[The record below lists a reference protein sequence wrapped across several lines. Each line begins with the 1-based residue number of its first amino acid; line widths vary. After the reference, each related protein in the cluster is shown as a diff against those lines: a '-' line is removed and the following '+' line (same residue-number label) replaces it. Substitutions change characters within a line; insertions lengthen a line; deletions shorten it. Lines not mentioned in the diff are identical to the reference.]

1 MKNLFEINESLLVF
15 DIRDV
20 AGVSTEQDNFV
31 KEILLRTV
39 KNIKRFCQVLNK
51 DTNNKGNNE
60 NHIIKQIVQSWESLP
75 ILNKVQKQIIKLV
88 QNEVEYNNQLSES
101 KNQHNISNLFRDEA
115 NEDDE
120 DNELNYNN
128 SNSNKQ
134 SNKNLKGYIKDN
146 RNQLNLAKG
155 KVNQLSS
162 KTSKTKLKTTS
173 DAIVRPHRPATA
185 KRNLKINYKTE
196 NSELDMLR
204 SRCKELEN
212 RCLSLALENKLLRNK
227 STVNSNK
234 VDKTIEDIKKA
245 NKDASISLNQSN
257 WQPTVHD
264 LSEIALISGLSI
276 DRTRQ
281 AFTTIIED
289 SAEFRQRMDDD
300 QDTDITNR
308 IDFLMNELNRI
319 LDGVE

>member
-1 MKNLFEINESLLVF
+1 M
-15 DIRDV
+15 
-20 AGVSTEQDNFV
+20 
-31 KEILLRTV
+31 
-39 KNIKRFCQVLNK
+39 
-51 DTNNKGNNE
+51 NNKSSN
-60 NHIIKQIVQSWESLP
+60 
-75 ILNKVQKQIIKLV
+75 
-88 QNEVEYNNQLSES
+88 S
-101 KNQHNISNLFRDEA
+101 KN
-115 NEDDE
+115 
-120 DNELNYNN
+120 
-128 SNSNKQ
+128 
-134 SNKNLKGYIKDN
+134 
-146 RNQLNLAKG
+146 
-155 KVNQLSS
+155 V
-162 KTSKTKLKTTS
+162 KLKTTHS
-173 DAIVRPHRPATA
+173 DNSLRPRTATV
-185 KRNLKINYKTE
+185 KRNVMKNYNGNKTDH
-196 NSELDMLR
+196 SELDMLR

-227 STVNSNK
+227 SGVNK
-234 VDKTIEDIKKA
+234 TLVDKTIEDIKKA
-245 NKDASISLNQSN
+245 NKDEGYSLNQSN

>member
-1 MKNLFEINESLLVF
+1 MNKNS
-15 DIRDV
+15 
-20 AGVSTEQDNFV
+20 
-31 KEILLRTV
+31 
-39 KNIKRFCQVLNK
+39 
-51 DTNNKGNNE
+51 
-60 NHIIKQIVQSWESLP
+60 
-75 ILNKVQKQIIKLV
+75 
-88 QNEVEYNNQLSES
+88 S
-101 KNQHNISNLFRDEA
+101 KN
-115 NEDDE
+115 
-120 DNELNYNN
+120 
-128 SNSNKQ
+128 
-134 SNKNLKGYIKDN
+134 
-146 RNQLNLAKG
+146 
-155 KVNQLSS
+155 
-162 KTSKTKLKTTS
+162 KLKTNT
-173 DAIVRPHRPATA
+173 DPNVRPHRPATA
-185 KRNLKINYKTE
+185 KRNLKINYKSD
-196 NSELDMLR
+196 NNELDMLR
-204 SRCKELEN
+204 SRCIELEN

-227 STVNSNK
+227 SGVNK
-234 VDKTIEDIKKA
+234 TLVDKTVEDVKKA